1 MKNYGKQFEK
11 KFKQDFLA
19 TVPNAS
25 VDRLYDVT
33 TGYKSIKQ
41 VCDFICYS
49 YPNIFYT
56 ECKSCLGNTFPFSN
70 LSQYDKLK
78 KKVGIKGV
86 RVGVVIWF
94 RDHGKVFY
102 VPIKTITQ
110 MMKDGKKSVNVN
122 KSIEEGYRI
131 INVPSTPKQVFV
143 DSDYS
148 CLLELNEGD

>member
-56 ECKSCLGNTFPFSN
+56 ECKSHSGASLPISN
-70 LSQYDKLK
+70 ITQYDSLLS
-78 KKVGIKGV
+78 KVGIPGV
-86 RVGVVIWF
+86 RSGVILWLV
-94 RDHGKVFY
+94 DKDKVLY
-102 VPIKTITQ
+102 IPIKTVKLLIEQ
-110 MMKDGKKSVNVN
+110 NE
-122 KSIEEGYRI
+122 KSIGIKALQKGYHI
-131 INVPSTPKQVFV
+131 IDIPSVKKRVFL

-148 CLLELNEGD
+148 VLLNLQDGD